1 MPAPLCFLTLEFTA
15 KVKNS
20 VDVPDIIKS
29 SILTRIKKRRAS
41 AIEQDQYLYNAE
53 ESLWKPKKQVTKEA
67 MDYHGITNELLISKD
82 LINGLKIKNYVVYW
96 ANVYT
101 FRILQKNKVKF
112 FNHRFIFL
120 NNLINVIGE
129 DGSLPMTELA
139 RLASA
144 SSGSNVFSDD
154 ILMNPNNKAICL
166 TVIFDYISDK
176 FISLYG
182 LDINKHYDFIAAVQ
196 YNSAIK
202 AKTKKSLK
210 VYKLMHDEFNEF
222 KSLLDKGYEAKQIK
236 NEYFIVNNYNP

>member
-15 KVKNS
+15 KVKNP

-29 SILTRIKKRRAS
+29 SILTRIKKCRTS
-41 AIEQDQYLYNAE
+41 VKDQDQFLYSAE
-53 ESLWKPKKQVTKEA
+53 ESFWKPKKQVTQEA
-67 MDYHGITNELLISKD
+67 IEYHGITNESLLSKD

-101 FRILQKNKVKF
+101 FRILQKSKVKF

-129 DGSLPMTELA
+129 DGSLPMTEWA
-139 RLASA
+139 RLAST
-144 SSGSNVFSDD
+144 SSGTNVFPEE
-154 ILMNPNNKAICL
+154 ILTNPNNKAICL

-182 LDINKHYDFIAAVQ
+182 LDINKHYDLIAAVQ

-210 VYKLMHDEFNEF
+210 VHKLMRDDFNEF
-222 KSLLDKGYEAKQIK
+222 KSLLDKGHEVKWIK
-236 NEYFIVNNYNP
+236 NKYFISNNYNP